1 MEEAL
6 QYIFDTT
13 MQREGKEITAYTSEK
28 TFKGFFRRNE
38 DNNNIQ
44 DTVKLYYSVDAPVR
58 QGDIIVFN
66 KKKYILFNQETGE
79 NTCYYK
85 SAAYAINGKILLND
99 GSLEGI
105 PCYAYDLNNG
115 LNQVGSAISILSG
128 NMDFLTEDNETSRK
142 IKINDIFN
150 EFGRTWHIDNIYY
163 KDGITHII
171 AQVTNDEEY
180 KENLNMSL
188 VIDNSYT
195 VGDTA
200 LLQAILY
207 VNDKETEGTVQWTA
221 SDPDVVSINDLGEAT
236 FLKAGTVKFTA
247 KWIKKNL
254 EKTSDVVIILE
265 KETHKP
271 VITATIL
278 GKNSII
284 PGFSRS
290 YTVSFVD
297 EAGNEVNDI
306 DFQWKV
312 TPSFDTDDLTYISS
326 EKSLKITL
334 EENYDL
340 VEETITLQVIYNG
353 NVIAQKVI
361 EIANVF

>member
-6 QYIFDTT
+6 QYVFDIT
-13 MQREGKEITAYTSEK
+13 MQREGKEIVAYTSGK

-44 DTVKLYYSVDAPVR
+44 DTVKLYYPVNAPVR

-66 KKKYILFNQETGE
+66 NKKYILFNQETQE

-115 LNQVGSAISILSG
+115 LNQGNAISILSG
-128 NMDFLTEDNETSRK
+128 NMDFLTEDNEISRK

-150 EFGRTWHIDNIYY
+150 EYGRTWHIDNIYY

-180 KENLNMSL
+180 KENLAMSL
-188 VIDNSYT
+188 VINNSYT

-207 VNDKETEGTVQWTA
+207 VNEKETEGTVQWTA
-221 SDPDVVSINDLGEAT
+221 SDSDVVSINDSGEAT
-236 FLKAGTVKFTA
+236 FLKVGIVKFTA
-247 KWIKKNL
+247 KWIEKNM
-254 EKTSDVVIILE
+254 EKTSDIVIINE

-271 VITATIL
+271 VITATIS

-290 YTVSFVD
+290 YTVSFVN

-312 TPSFDTDDLTYISS
+312 TPSFDTDDLSYTSS
-326 EKSLKITL
+326 GNALKITL

-340 VEETITLQVIYNG
+340 IEETITLQVIYDG
-353 NVIAQKVI
+353 NVIGQKII